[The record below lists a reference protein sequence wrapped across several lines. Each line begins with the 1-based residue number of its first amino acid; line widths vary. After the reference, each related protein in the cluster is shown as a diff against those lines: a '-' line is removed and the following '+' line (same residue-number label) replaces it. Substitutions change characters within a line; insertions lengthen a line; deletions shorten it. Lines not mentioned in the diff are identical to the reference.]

1 MRTRL
6 IALGTVFL
14 TGSLALTACSAPS
27 HGTASEH
34 HTVVMNADYPVYE
47 GVADAGADSDVV
59 VKGTYTD
66 SRVTLLRPE
75 QSDSMDPHANPQ
87 AGAADV
93 GTEDDAMAVVV
104 TVSEVRVEEVVK
116 GDVAVGDVIEVSQL
130 GGTYD
135 GTTYQ
140 EEGTT
145 LLPDVDG
152 DVVLLLAK
160 TSKTGYDPINPDQG
174 VLVDTGVSLH
184 DTTGQV
190 VFNDVNTVDELKK
203 AITR

>member
-1 MRTRL
+1 MRAQL
-6 IALGTVFL
+6 IALSAVFV
-14 TGSLALTACSAPS
+14 TGSLALTACAAPS
-27 HGTASEH
+27 PETASEH
-34 HTVVMNADYPVYE
+34 HTVVMKADYPVYE

-75 QSDSMDPHANPQ
+75 QDGSTDPHANPQ

-93 GTEDDAMAVVV
+93 DIDDDAMAVVV
-104 TVSEVRVEEVVK
+104 TVSEVRVDEVVK

-145 LLPDVDG
+145 LLSDVDG

-160 TSKTGYDPINPDQG
+160 TSKEGYDPINPDQG
-174 VLVDTGVSLH
+174 VLVDTGISLH

-190 VFNDVNTVDELKK
+190 VFDHVNTIDDLKK
-203 AITR
+203 AVNR